1 MISDAPATDAT
12 EAQPQAAN
20 ASVPYAQRPDLLGL
34 PLSALGRL
42 LDRLGVGEKHAGR
55 VFRGVH
61 GLDLPLDQIVN
72 LGRHAAVIAN
82 ATRMGTAEIV
92 GDHQSADG
100 TRRLV
105 FKLRDGAR
113 VEGVLIPM
121 RADRAT
127 LCVSSQVGCAM
138 ACTFCA
144 TGTMGLTRGLEAGEI
159 IAQVRAAI
167 AVSDRRVRNIVFMG
181 MGEPLHHYTATRDA
195 VRILLDTRGLSY
207 QARHVTV
214 STVGVVPKMRAFSA
228 DFGGRVQLALSL
240 HAGTDET
247 RRRIIPLA
255 KTYDLESVRQ
265 ACLDHPL
272 PGSRHL
278 MIEYVVLPGVNDTPA
293 ELEALATWTQGMD
306 CLVNLIPFNPFKG
319 APFRAPTVPEVQAV
333 ANVLNRLGVPYT
345 VRWPKGRGVDGAC
358 GQLALRAAEES
369 QASPGSASEL
379 IQLRGGADTR
389 I

>member
-1 MISDAPATDAT
+1 MSKPA
-12 EAQPQAAN
+12 
-20 ASVPYAQRPDLLGL
+20 PDLLGL
-34 PLSALGRL
+34 PQPALGRL
-42 LDRLGVGEKHAGR
+42 LDRIGVGAKHAGR

-61 GLDLPLDQIVN
+61 ALRLPLGEIPD
-72 LGRHAAVIAN
+72 LGRHAAVIAD
-82 ATRMGTAEIV
+82 ATRMGTADIV
-92 GDHQSADG
+92 ADHQSEDG

-105 FKLRDGAR
+105 FGLHDGAR

-144 TGTMGLTRGLEAGEI
+144 TGTMGLTRGLDAGEI
-159 IAQVRAAI
+159 IAQVHAAR
-167 AVSDRRVRNIVFMG
+167 AVSDRPVRNIVFMG
-181 MGEPLHHYTATRDA
+181 MGEPLHHYAATRDA

-207 QARHVTV
+207 KARHVTV

-255 KTYDLESVRQ
+255 ETHDLASVRR

-272 PGSRHL
+272 PGSRRL
-278 MIEYVVLPGVNDTPA
+278 MIEYVVLPGVNDTPT
-293 ELEALATWTQGMD
+293 ELAGLAAWLEGID
-306 CLVNLIPFNPFKG
+306 GLVNLIPFNPFKG
-319 APFRAPTVPEVQAV
+319 APFRAPTVDEVNA
-333 ANVLNRLGVPYT
+333 AATALNRLGVPHT

-358 GQLALRAAEES
+358 GQLALREVERD
-369 QASPGSASEL
+369 
-379 IQLRGGADTR
+379 RGLVQVEG
-389 I
+389 

>member
-1 MISDAPATDAT
+1 MPSTPPLDYQSPMTPPATSRS
-12 EAQPQAAN
+12 AQ
-20 ASVPYAQRPDLLGL
+20 ASQPDLLGL
-34 PLSALGRL
+34 PQPALGRL
-42 LDRLGVGEKHAGR
+42 LDRIGVGEKHAGR

-61 GLDLPLDQIVN
+61 ALRLPLNEIPD
-72 LGRHAAVIAN
+72 LGRHAAVIAD
-82 ATRMGTAEIV
+82 ATRVGTVDIV
-92 GDHQSADG
+92 ADHQSEDG

-105 FKLRDGAR
+105 FGLHDGAR

-121 RADRAT
+121 RPDRAT

-144 TGTMGLTRGLEAGEI
+144 TGTMGLTRGLDAGEI
-159 IAQVRAAI
+159 VAQVHAAR
-167 AVSDRRVRNIVFMG
+167 AVSDRPVRNIVFMG
-181 MGEPLHHYTATRDA
+181 MGEPLHHYAATRDA
-195 VRILLDTRGLSY
+195 VRVLLDTRGLSY
-207 QARHVTV
+207 KARHVTV

-240 HAGTDET
+240 HAGTDAT

-255 KTYDLESVRQ
+255 ETYDLQSVRQ

-272 PGSRHL
+272 PGSRRL

-293 ELEALATWTQGMD
+293 ELEGLARWCDGID

-319 APFRAPTVPEVQAV
+319 APFRAPTVDEVNA
-333 ANVLNRLGVPYT
+333 AATALNRLGVPHT

-358 GQLALRAAEES
+358 GQLALREAQQAAS
-369 QASPGSASEL
+369 GL
-379 IQLRGGADTR
+379 VQLRGGADTR